1 MAFIFSSTSYE
12 YIQRVAQSIGFG
24 GPPKPKLTYRSGH
37 KQYVPDA
44 DGFGDDDDDEEEE
57 NIFDLMDGIET
68 DFPSFFPQR
77 LLHLLPVAQKSLVLL
92 RIAQPDHALLLDSG
106 SGSYGSKSKAEIR
119 WLWREG
125 EIDAAW
131 KGSPLPPTAVAPST
145 AFGVQPPQPASGV
158 VYKPE
163 LAAFQMFDFE
173 PGVHKEDIVYGS
185 SNSEQLEGTSQ
196 SSLQIQSFISSFPN
210 SLPSITPTLPS
221 LISLTFQPLTH
232 HASTLSRTL
241 LDIFIAQPGKL
252 YFYTHLVLLR
262 NFLLVANPEFKA
274 RLVSALFDDS
284 GEFGEGEDGSSARSV
299 SIRALRRRRRGKYST
314 DTRLVPGEERK
325 KKDEN
330 GKSKMPWAV
339 GLAPHLLERQTWP
352 PVGADLSFFLR
363 TVIVDS
369 LDRGEREGTSEEF
382 REAEDKREATVE
394 WRADNVVYEEAEWRL
409 GFAIR
414 DLPVGTGKE
423 KWLDPLCEPAESLVT
438 VSWEIT
444 SPMQLSRPWI
454 SCTWITGLQD
464 RLKS

>member
-24 GPPKPKLTYRSGH
+24 GPPKPKLTDRSSGH
-37 KQYVPDA
+37 KHRVVPDA

-68 DFPSFFPQR
+68 DFPSFFPQG

-92 RIAQPDHALLLDSG
+92 RIAQPDHALLLGSG
-106 SGSYGSKSKAEIR
+106 SGSCGSKSKAEIQ
-119 WLWREG
+119 WLWKEG

-131 KGSPLPPTAVAPST
+131 KRLPLPPTRVAPST
-145 AFGVQPPQPASGV
+145 ALEVQPPQPASGT

-173 PGVHKEDIVYGS
+173 PGVHKEGINAYGF
-185 SNSEQLEGTSQ
+185 SNSEQLDSTSQ
-196 SSLQIQSFISSFPN
+196 SSLQIQSFISSFPA
-210 SLPSITPTLPS
+210 SLPPITPTLPS

-241 LDIFIAQPGKL
+241 LDIFIARPGKL

-274 RLVSALFDDS
+274 RLVSALFDDA
-284 GEFGEGEDGSSARSV
+284 GEFGEGEDGSSARSL
-299 SIRALRRRRRGKYST
+299 SIRALRKRRRET
-314 DTRLVPGEERK
+314 DAGPVPGEGGK
-325 KKDEN
+325 KKGEN
-330 GKSKMPWAV
+330 GKRKMPWAV

-382 REAEDKREATVE
+382 REAGNKKEETDE
-394 WRADNVVYEEAEWRL
+394 WRADNVVHEEAEWRL

-438 VSWEIT
+438 V
-444 SPMQLSRPWI
+444 P
-454 SCTWITGLQD
+454 GV
-464 RLKS
+464 